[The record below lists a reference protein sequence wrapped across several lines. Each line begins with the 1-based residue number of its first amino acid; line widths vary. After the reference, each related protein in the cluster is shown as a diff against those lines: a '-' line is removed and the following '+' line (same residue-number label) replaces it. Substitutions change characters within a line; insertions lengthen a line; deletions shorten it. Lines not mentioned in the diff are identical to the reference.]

1 MKFKF
6 TKNAGVDFREPII
19 ADPFHLFGCWL
30 MSDVQSKS
38 SVKLVSDQINKVKTG
53 LAKEIHSDGNAFVA
67 LIQSDGIIIWDMY
80 TDTRTNVLASHDEV
94 LELLEAWNQEVLKV

>member
-6 TKNAGVDFREPII
+6 TKKAGVDFREPII
-19 ADPFHLFGCWL
+19 DEPFHLFSGWL
-30 MSDVQSKS
+30 MSDVQSKT

-67 LIQSDGIIIWDMY
+67 LLQPDGIIIWDLY
-80 TDTRTNVLASHDEV
+80 TDKRTNVLASHDEV
-94 LELLEAWNQEVLKV
+94 LELLEAWAAEIP